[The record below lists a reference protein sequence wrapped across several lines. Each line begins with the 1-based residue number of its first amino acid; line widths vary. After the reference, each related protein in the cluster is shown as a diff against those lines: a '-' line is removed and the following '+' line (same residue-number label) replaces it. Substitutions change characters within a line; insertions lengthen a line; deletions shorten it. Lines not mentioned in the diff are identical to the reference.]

1 MQITGTMIEVSC
13 QISIKQNGV
22 SFLDP
27 AKTELLRE
35 ISRQGSLSAAA
46 RVVNISYQHA
56 WSLIEEMNRVAPEAL
71 VIKQR
76 GVAHGGGAVISG
88 YGERILKEYKL
99 IEGQMSKF
107 VSQINV
113 EINL

>member
-1 MQITGTMIEVSC
+1 M
-13 QISIKQNGV
+13 
-22 SFLDP
+22 
-27 AKTELLRE
+27 
-35 ISRQGSLSAAA
+35 
-46 RVVNISYQHA
+46 
-56 WSLIEEMNRVAPEAL
+56 APEAL

-76 GVAHGGGAVISG
+76 GGAHGGGAVISG

-113 EINL
+113 ELNM